1 MKTIEK
7 TEGLWPTM
15 SNVMDVYSNEVSE
28 WNGKNVSNIGRT
40 LPFVNI
46 LESQKEYTIELAV
59 PGMNKE
65 DFKIEHT
72 NHILTVSSKHEEEKT
87 VKQVDESVYTR
98 KEFSYT
104 SFFRSF
110 TLPSTVE
117 NDEIH
122 ATYKEGILRVVV
134 VKKPVSSPKTS
145 KAITIK

>member
-1 MKTIEK
+1 MKTMK
-7 TEGLWPTM
+7 TDGLWPTM
-15 SNVMDVYSNEVSE
+15 HNVMDVYTTEATE

-46 LESQKEYTIELAV
+46 LETPTEYTIELAV
-59 PGMNKE
+59 PGMKKE

-87 VKQVDESVYTR
+87 IKKVSESVYTR
-98 KEFSYT
+98 KEFSYN

-110 TLPSTVE
+110 TLPETAN
-117 NDEIH
+117 NDKIH
-122 ATYKEGILRVVV
+122 ASYKEGILRVVV
-134 VKKPVSSPKTS
+134 VKKPVNSPKTS